1 MSDGKIGARLYAARE
16 HAGLTHRDLA
26 TRAKVSPGTIS
37 GLENG
42 HHDATTAKIAQLA
55 RALNV
60 EPCWLAYGDRDK
72 APEWLSGTL
81 VSNDK
86 GSSL

>member
-1 MSDGKIGARLYAARE
+1 MSSSEIGARLRLARVE
-16 HAGLTHRDLA
+16 AGLTHRALSK
-26 TRAKVSPGTIS
+26 RSGVSPGTIS

-42 HHDATTAKIAQLA
+42 HHDATTEKIAQLA

-72 APEWLSGTL
+72 APDWWLEEGRKSRGE
-81 VSNDK
+81 
-86 GSSL
+86 